1 MSDTERRRKL
11 GHRGVYGEVFAEE
24 VAAEILATAAP
35 VPAATASLA
44 SPHPPHSP
52 ADAALGV
59 VLTSQDRIPTK
70 RVRMRELNRARG
82 KMCARG
88 QL

>member
-1 MSDTERRRKL
+1 MATRIDP
-11 GHRGVYGEVFAEE
+11 AQE

-35 VPAATASLA
+35 APAAPARLTSL
-44 SPHPPHSP
+44 HPPHSP

-59 VLTSQDRIPTK
+59 VLTSQDQIPTKRIPTK
-70 RVRMRELNRARG
+70 RTRMRELNRARG